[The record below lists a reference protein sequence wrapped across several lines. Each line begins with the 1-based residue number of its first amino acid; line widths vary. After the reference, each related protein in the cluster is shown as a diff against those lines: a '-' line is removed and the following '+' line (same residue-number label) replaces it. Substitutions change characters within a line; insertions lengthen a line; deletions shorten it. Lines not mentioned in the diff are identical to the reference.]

1 MKLSANPSEERRWG
15 IGQMP
20 LGTSHL
26 VQEFKQKRLT
36 VRQSEMGT
44 LIKYK
49 RDSLRTLVL
58 DFRREKEEGH
68 WNR

>member
-1 MKLSANPSEERRWG
+1 MGNRTNAIKA
-15 IGQMP
+15 
-20 LGTSHL
+20 L
-26 VQEFKQKRLT
+26 VILFRNLKHKRLT

-49 RDSLRTLVL
+49 PDSLRTLVL

-68 WNR
+68 WHR